1 MQISDP
7 ISDFLTR
14 IRNASKARHKRV
26 DIPSSKMKIA
36 IAKILKEQGY
46 VGDYEFIKDDKQGVL
61 RVSLRYHN
69 GRAPFDKITRIS
81 RPGIRH
87 YTSSAE
93 APRVRSGLGIAI
105 LSTPKGVITDK
116 EAHKLNVGGE
126 VLCTIY

>member
-1 MQISDP
+1 MQLSDP

-26 DIPSSKMKIA
+26 DTPSSKIKIA

-81 RPGIRH
+81 RPGIRR

>member
-1 MQISDP
+1 MQLSDP

-81 RPGIRH
+81 RPGIRR